1 MNGPSRA
8 SSTPSLAICIPTYNF
23 AATLGQTLD
32 SIVAQS
38 PPDLE
43 IVVLD
48 GGSTDG
54 TARVVE
60 QRAQRH
66 PGLRY
71 VRREQRG
78 GIDRDMALCVEHAQ
92 ADYCWLF
99 SADDLMLPDAMTHV
113 LQSIR
118 SGDDVYLAGFTLATR
133 DMQPLREHPV
143 LSVALPRTYE
153 LSDPSQRHEYA
164 QAALT
169 TVAFFSFMGSLVV
182 NRRRWSSI
190 PIDEAFVGSCWAHV
204 ARLFRLAQSGLRVHY
219 LARSLMLKRADND
232 SFMDRG
238 AVHRLSIAV
247 DGYHRLAE
255 VFFGRGSVE
264 AAHIRRV
271 LRAEYGP
278 YALLYVKM
286 QAVDSGTG
294 ELARLGV
301 LARKLYGDPGIIN
314 RLQLLVFQL
323 VPLAAFRGFRNALR
337 LARVL
342 IRRQT
347 AEPT

>member
-1 MNGPSRA
+1 M
-8 SSTPSLAICIPTYNF
+8 
-23 AATLGQTLD
+23 
-32 SIVAQS
+32 
-38 PPDLE
+38 
-43 IVVLD
+43 
-48 GGSTDG
+48 
-54 TARVVE
+54 
-60 QRAQRH
+60 
-66 PGLRY
+66 
-71 VRREQRG
+71 
-78 GIDRDMALCVEHAQ
+78 M
-92 ADYCWLF
+92 
-99 SADDLMLPDAMTHV
+99 
-113 LQSIR
+113 
-118 SGDDVYLAGFTLATR
+118 
-133 DMQPLREHPV
+133 
-143 LSVALPRTYE
+143 
-153 LSDPSQRHEYA
+153 
-164 QAALT
+164 
-169 TVAFFSFMGSLVV
+169 
-182 NRRRWSSI
+182 
-190 PIDEAFVGSCWAHV
+190 
-204 ARLFRLAQSGLRVHY
+204 
-219 LARSLMLKRADND
+219 KRADND

-255 VFFGRGSVE
+255 VFFGRGSAE

-294 ELARLGV
+294 ELARLSV